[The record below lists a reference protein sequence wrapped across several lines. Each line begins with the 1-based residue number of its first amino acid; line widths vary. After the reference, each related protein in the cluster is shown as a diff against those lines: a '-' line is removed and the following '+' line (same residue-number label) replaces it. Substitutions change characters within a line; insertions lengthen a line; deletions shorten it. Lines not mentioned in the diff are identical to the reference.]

1 MRQLFG
7 LSRMLR
13 AVGGYQ
19 WWVWPLAR
27 LALVG
32 ASLNSSLLTL
42 AIDPT
47 GSTGPLGRNI
57 SSPIACCSLGITNWK
72 KWPICL
78 DFSEAVG
85 SLCQLL
91 LEGQRITQL
100 THICRWLSV
109 AVILEHPSQSHKF
122 QADLVKLCQC
132 SIRRAVILLKL
143 LQKGDDCFEL
153 NPPIF
158 FEFCLLNY
166 EMLMMWSHLFMKS
179 CFTWELLSFFLWECT
194 GQWQWSQTHRN
205 RWHAVNIH
213 RMGHPAFHRCHIPPI
228 YCFQSLLKCSL

>member
-57 SSPIACCSLGITNWK
+57 SSPIACCSLGMTNWK

-100 THICRWLSV
+100 THICRWFSV
-109 AVILEHPSQSHKF
+109 AVILGHPSQSHKF
-122 QADLVKLCQC
+122 RADLVKLCQC

-158 FEFCLLNY
+158 FWILPFKLWNAYDVKPSIY
-166 EMLMMWSHLFMKS
+166 EIVFYLRIA
-179 CFTWELLSFFLWECT
+179 FFFSLRV
-194 GQWQWSQTHRN
+194 HRSVTVVPD
-205 RWHAVNIH
+205 A
-213 RMGHPAFHRCHIPPI
+213 
-228 YCFQSLLKCSL
+228 